1 MIKDIDITACGYP
14 SMDMLI
20 ECENDIAVGTTS
32 IIKNYTD
39 KCFYGGCNV
48 NIAAFCG
55 RMGMK
60 TAVLMKVG
68 KNFESS
74 GFKQFLEINNVD
86 VSGVKV
92 IEEDYTSCAYLVSNP
107 NGDHVTLFYPGAM
120 DSKYPYSI
128 DEDIVKRSRLGII
141 TVGNADYNRE
151 FMNKCIKN
159 DVPLLLSMKW
169 DTTAFPK
176 DFLEELLHHC
186 KIIMMNEFEKKMI
199 ETEFNLDEITDCF
212 KLLAAEILVV
222 TRGRKGSDV
231 YIKDGDSFKMKTIPI
246 QDVGKPIDTAGVGD
260 AYIAGFV
267 KGYLDGKD
275 IWTCGRLGTI
285 TSSFIVEKKGCLTNM
300 KTMDEVKAR
309 YKSVYNE
316 DY

>member
-32 IIKNYTD
+32 IIKDYTD
-39 KCFYGGCNV
+39 ECFFGGCNV

-55 RMGMK
+55 RMGLRS
-60 TAVLMKVG
+60 AVLMKVG

-74 GFKQFLEINNVD
+74 GFKKFLESNNVD

-92 IEEDYTSCAYLVSNP
+92 IEEDYTSCAYLISNP

-128 DEDIVKRSRLGII
+128 DEDIVRRSKLGII
-141 TVGNADYNRE
+141 TVGNADYNRD

-159 DVPLLLSMKW
+159 DVPVLLSMKW
-169 DTTAFPK
+169 DTSAFPK
-176 DFLEELLHHC
+176 DFLKELIHHC
-186 KIIMMNEFEKKMI
+186 KIIMMNEFEKNKI
-199 ETEFNLDEITDCF
+199 ETTFNLDDITDCF
-212 KLLAAEILVV
+212 KSHAAEILVV
-222 TRGRKGSDV
+222 TKGRRGSDV
-231 YIKDGDSFKMKTIPI
+231 YVKDGESFKMKTIPI
-246 QDVGKPIDTAGVGD
+246 QDVGKPVDTAGVGD

-267 KGYLDGKD
+267 KAYMDGKD
-275 IWTCGRLGTI
+275 VWTCGKLGTI

-309 YKSVYNE
+309 YKAVYNE
-316 DY
+316 EY